1 MFRKIIT
8 PMIMVTMIM
17 VLLPLT
23 ANAKLKDKDIR
34 KTLEMRSEVLAQL
47 YESNPEAE
55 ALIAD
60 SEGYAVFNNGGVN
73 LIFASLGSG
82 KGVVHDNRSG
92 TDTYMRMATGGV
104 GIGLGIKDYRTV
116 MIFHKRAML
125 DQFVDKGWDLSGQAD
140 AAAKIDDNG
149 GEINATDS
157 VVSGITVYNM
167 TKKGL
172 ALQATIQGTKY
183 WKWK

>member
-1 MFRKIIT
+1 MLKKLIAIFI
-8 PMIMVTMIM
+8 MIA
-17 VLLPLT
+17 LPLT
-23 ANAKLKDKDIR
+23 AHAKLSDKDKR
-34 KTLEMRSEVLAQL
+34 KTLEMRSEVLVQL
-47 YESNPEAE
+47 YEKNPEAE
-55 ALIAD
+55 GLIAD
-60 SEGYAVFNNGGVN
+60 SEGYAVFNNGGIN

-82 KGVVHDNRSG
+82 KGIVHDNRSG
-92 TDTYMRMATGGV
+92 NDTYMRMATGGI

-116 MIFHKRAML
+116 MIFHKRAIL

-140 AAAKIDDNG
+140 AAAKFDDKG
-149 GEINATDS
+149 GEANATDS